1 MSEEARNSQEDFSF
15 KCPACK
21 NGTIEISK
29 TTYDLPDKDK
39 MLIIKFEC
47 NKCNFSKND
56 LIPLTTKTEPGI
68 LILKITNEEDL
79 KSKIYRSPVGK
90 LEIPELEI
98 VVEPGPNADFFYT
111 NVEGILDRFEQA
123 VRIYYNNIDENGKQK
138 KDIKEIL
145 NDIEKAKAGK
155 LNFTL
160 KITDMGGGSYIIP
173 QDESKYAFQ
182 KINHSDGVN
191 E

>member
-21 NGTIEISK
+21 NGIIVISK

-47 NKCNFSKND
+47 NECNYSKND
-56 LIPLTTKTEPGI
+56 IIPLTTKTEPGI
-68 LILKITNEEDL
+68 LTLKVTNEEDL
-79 KSKIYRSPVGK
+79 KSKIYRSPMGK
-90 LEIPELEI
+90 LEIPELEVI
-98 VVEPGPNADFFYT
+98 VEPGPSADFFYT

-123 VRIYYNNIDENGKQK
+123 VRIYYNNLDKNETQR
-138 KDIKEIL
+138 KEIEEIL
-145 NDIEKAKAGK
+145 DNIERAKSGK

-173 QDESKYAFQ
+173 LDESKYTFQ
-182 KINHSDGVN
+182 KIDILDSNI

>member
-1 MSEEARNSQEDFSF
+1 MSEEARKSQEHFSF

-138 KDIKEIL
+138 KDVEEIL

-182 KINHSDGVN
+182 KINQSDGVN